1 MSQLRAVIYA
11 RYSSDLQR
19 EASIED
25 QNEVC
30 RRYIRSMGWT
40 LVKNYSDA
48 ALSGASQHRPA
59 YQSLIADA
67 KQHKFDIVVS
77 EAVDR
82 LGRRLADTADLLDKL
97 SFLGIRLFTP
107 SLGEITT
114 MHVGIM
120 GMMAQLALKDLAAKT
135 KRGQL
140 GRVRQGK
147 VAGGLS
153 YGYRVIDCGG
163 SEGGHR
169 AIDPL
174 EAQVVRRIFDE
185 YIAGKTPEN
194 IAKDLNADGI
204 AGPYGRL
211 WSNTTIRGQARRGNG
226 ILNNQAYAGIL
237 NWNRCSYVKD
247 PSTGKRVARPNPVDQ
262 WESVAVPELRII
274 EDGVWQDVKRRQD
287 GIRQSLRGQSGLRAG
302 LISRDLNATHRPRY
316 LLSGL
321 LKCAECGGNFIV
333 TGKDRFSCSTRRRK
347 GTCSCKLSISH
358 RSIDDRVLA
367 GLKERLVTPQ
377 LIATFVKEFQSEC
390 KRRQIELRANRE
402 RVEKRIA
409 EIDRK
414 TKAII
419 AAIED
424 GFYQAEMKSRMSE
437 LTSEKLRLV
446 ELSADTA
453 QIDQVVIHPRLHEL
467 YARKVEEL
475 EKMLSGDN
483 ATAARELIRSLIRKV
498 TITQKDGPDGYGAVL
513 PGELAAILAAS
524 AEPQGTNS
532 SKKQLPGNCL
542 PGSQLSVVA
551 GRRIG
556 QYQQS
561 KFRSRCDGSG
571 GPLPSFPRPDEPL
584 FSLALTV

>member
-1 MSQLRAVIYA
+1 MTQLRAVIYA

-25 QNEVC
+25 QNEIC

-40 LVKNYSDA
+40 LVKTYSDA

-114 MHVGIM
+114 MHIAIM
-120 GMMAQLALKDLAAKT
+120 GMMAQLTLKDLAAKT

-147 VAGGLS
+147 VAGGLA
-153 YGYRVIDCGG
+153 YGYRVISTGG

-174 EAQVVRRIFDE
+174 EAQIVRRIFDE
-185 YIAGKTPEN
+185 YIAGETPEN
-194 IAKDLNADGI
+194 IAKDLNAEGI
-204 AGPYGRL
+204 AGPHCRP

-226 ILNNQAYAGIL
+226 ILNNQVYVGIL

-274 EDGVWQDVKRRQD
+274 EDDVWEEVKQRQNS
-287 GIRQSLRGQSGLRAG
+287 IRQSLRGQGGLKGG
-302 LISRDLNATHRPRY
+302 LMSRDLNATHRPRY

-333 TGKDRFSCSTRRRK
+333 TGKDRFSCSTRRRQ
-347 GTCSCKLSISH
+347 GTCSCKVSISR

-367 GLKERLVTPQ
+367 GLKERLVTPE
-377 LIATFVKEFQSEC
+377 LVATFVKEFQSEF
-390 KRRQIELRANRE
+390 KRRQTE
-402 RVEKRIA
+402 VEGNLVRIRKRIA

-414 TKAII
+414 LKAMI

-424 GFYQAEMKSRMSE
+424 GFYQAEMKSRVAE

-446 ELSADTA
+446 EQSADTA
-453 QIDQVVIHPRLHEL
+453 SENQLVIHPRLHEL
-467 YARKVEEL
+467 YARKVREL

-483 ATAARELIRSLIRKV
+483 ATAARELIRSMIKKV
-498 TITQKDGPDGYGAVL
+498 TITSDDGPDGFSAIL
-513 PGELAAILAAS
+513 HGELAAILGAS
-524 AEPQGTNS
+524 AGANS
-532 SKKQLPGNCL
+532 SKRQLPGFGM
-542 PGSQLSVVA
+542 PGSQPSVVA
-551 GRRIG
+551 GRG
-556 QYQQS
+556 
-561 KFRSRCDGSG
+561 F
-571 GPLPSFPRPDEPL
+571 EPL
-584 FSLALTV
+584 TFRLRA